1 MNLVYV
7 GIPFYNAEKYLDYA
21 IRSVLNQTYT
31 NWKMTLIDDGS
42 TDSSLALAR
51 KYTSDTR
58 VKVISDGRNKG
69 LVYRLNELVKL
80 SDCKYFVRMDAD
92 DIMHPQRLEKQL
104 RYLVLARDVGIFV
117 LERPDAVENVVRSRG
132 AEKPQRIG
140 HIFVQLQPLLAE
152 IGDAEID
159 EDARAADDAEFEKL
173 FYHKFPTSVGT
184 DFPLNQFV

>member
-104 RYLVLARDVGIFV
+104 RYL
-117 LERPDAVENVVRSRG
+117 E
-132 AEKPQRIG
+132 
-140 HIFVQLQPLLAE
+140 E
-152 IGDAEID
+152 IG
-159 EDARAADDAEFEKL
+159 RASCRER
-173 FYHKFPTSVGT
+173 V
-184 DFPLNQFV
+184 

>member
-1 MNLVYV
+1 MVAL
-7 GIPFYNAEKYLDYA
+7 
-21 IRSVLNQTYT
+21 
-31 NWKMTLIDDGS
+31 LI
-42 TDSSLALAR
+42 
-51 KYTSDTR
+51 TSPTAAMP
-58 VKVISDGRNKG
+58 RN
-69 LVYRLNELVKL
+69 R
-80 SDCKYFVRMDAD
+80 
-92 DIMHPQRLEKQL
+92 
-104 RYLVLARDVGIFV
+104 RYWPVIFV

-132 AEKPQRIG
+132 AEEPQRIG